1 MEPQNLEEQFHK
13 RMLSL
18 CQEAARVVNFP
29 TILSRRIQKHGG
41 VEAARRTVQDMTPTF
56 EKLWE
61 AKRLDLTVEA
71 VVLDPQWAELFAPE
85 DLAIARQRLVD
96 VGYLQLRKR

>member
-1 MEPQNLEEQFHK
+1 MEPQNLEEQFHE

-29 TILSRRIQKHGG
+29 TILLWMIESYRG
-41 VEAARRTVQDMTPTF
+41 VEAARQIVQEMTETF

-61 AKRLDLTVEA
+61 AQRLDLTVEA
-71 VVLDPQWAELFAPE
+71 VVLDPQWAELFVPE
-85 DLAIARQRLVD
+85 DLAKARQRLVD
-96 VGYLQLRKR
+96 VGYLQ